1 MHIDTRQFPLVWM
14 SSSEP
19 SNWESELNALL
30 CQHERFV
37 LLTRERPDR
46 EHGPRGEDRK
56 RFALWVKHNRES
68 LKHVCA
74 GSILIVSSEAI
85 ALPLRVIVVPLGKA
99 FGYPI
104 RVATEDQL
112 DVEIDRLLNRF

>member
-30 CQHERFV
+30 CQHNRFV

-46 EHGPRGEDRK
+46 EQGANGKDRK
-56 RFALWVKHNRES
+56 RFALWLKHNREL
-68 LKHVCA
+68 LKQVCA
-74 GSILIVSSEAI
+74 GSIMVASSEMI
-85 ALPLRVIVVPLGKA
+85 ALPLRAILVPLGKA
-99 FGYPI
+99 FGYPV
-104 RVATEDQL
+104 RVVTEDQL
-112 DVEIDRLLNRF
+112 DVEIDRLLNKF